1 MSQSKPLHFRLCLAS
16 PGGFEPLTPRL
27 GGECSI
33 QLSYE
38 DMSDFWL
45 KIGLSAT
52 FQASGSVTG
61 YSITYAFWMNC
72 SIQLSSIHSPLVA
85 SYMTLTLT
93 DSNYR
98 VLFPIVQRRQA
109 SPFLRRLLSFSVK
122 RAKHK
127 CLVQELNPHGWLRRP
142 LPSPL
147 DERDISAQ
155 MDSNH
160 PEKTTA
166 LSIRR
171 TRHKCTDGFEP
182 SCKELQSRLVPDH
195 AHMSGQCSSRTNL
208 FPSFNRTPLPF
219 SQLSIIVTPTGIE
232 PVFPN

>member
-1 MSQSKPLHFRLCLAS
+1 MALPIWWQLPFQNVGGISINLVAFALISAINWWQLSWDIYLSANKRRTHVSQSKPLHFRLCLAS

-45 KIGLSAT
+45 KIRLSGT
-52 FQASGSVTG
+52 FQASGSVAG

-85 SYMTLTLT
+85 SYITLTLT

-109 SPFLRRLLSFSVK
+109 SPFLRRRLFYP
-122 RAKHK
+122 
-127 CLVQELNPHGWLRRP
+127 LN
-142 LPSPL
+142 
-147 DERDISAQ
+147 
-155 MDSNH
+155 
-160 PEKTTA
+160 
-166 LSIRR
+166 
-171 TRHKCTDGFEP
+171 
-182 SCKELQSRLVPDH
+182 
-195 AHMSGQCSSRTNL
+195 
-208 FPSFNRTPLPF
+208 
-219 SQLSIIVTPTGIE
+219 
-232 PVFPN
+232 

>member
-142 LPSPL
+142 LPSV
-147 DERDISAQ
+147 DSVRVERTFFRASIGRLSLSA
-155 MDSNH
+155 NC
-160 PEKTTA
+160 P
-166 LSIRR
+166 
-171 TRHKCTDGFEP
+171 
-182 SCKELQSRLVPDH
+182 
-195 AHMSGQCSSRTNL
+195 
-208 FPSFNRTPLPF
+208 
-219 SQLSIIVTPTGIE
+219 
-232 PVFPN
+232 

>member
-160 PEKTTA
+160 PRK
-166 LSIRR
+166 
-171 TRHKCTDGFEP
+171 D
-182 SCKELQSRLVPDH
+182 LQSRLVPDR

-219 SQLSIIVTPTGIE
+219 SQLSIIVTPTGFE

>member
-109 SPFLRRLLSFSVK
+109 SP
-122 RAKHK
+122 
-127 CLVQELNPHGWLRRP
+127 RRP

-160 PEKTTA
+160 PVRSCSPDWSQTM
-166 LSIRR
+166 R
-171 TRHKCTDGFEP
+171 T
-182 SCKELQSRLVPDH
+182 
-195 AHMSGQCSSRTNL
+195 
-208 FPSFNRTPLPF
+208 
-219 SQLSIIVTPTGIE
+219 
-232 PVFPN
+232 

>member
-45 KIGLSAT
+45 KIGISAT

-85 SYMTLTLT
+85 SYITLTLT

-109 SPFLRRLLSFSVK
+109 SPFLRRRTLYPAELQKRIKNRSF
-122 RAKHK
+122 
-127 CLVQELNPHGWLRRP
+127 LPELNLCYSFVIFTWSMFEHSLRRRVLYP
-142 LPSPL
+142 
-147 DERDISAQ
+147 
-155 MDSNH
+155 
-160 PEKTTA
+160 T
-166 LSIRR
+166 
-171 TRHKCTDGFEP
+171 
-182 SCKELQSRLVPDH
+182 ELLGR
-195 AHMSGQCSSRTNL
+195 
-208 FPSFNRTPLPF
+208 
-219 SQLSIIVTPTGIE
+219 I
-232 PVFPN
+232 

>member
-45 KIGLSAT
+45 KIGISAT

-72 SIQLSSIHSPLVA
+72 SIQLSSIHSPLAA
-85 SYMTLTLT
+85 SYITLTLT

-109 SPFLRRLLSFSVK
+109 SPFLRRQSLYPTELYGPIVLKPAISRGLTPYIVFLGLDNILSEEGIIHGLLLSIYCRVRSHFS
-122 RAKHK
+122 RRI
-127 CLVQELNPHGWLRRP
+127 EL
-142 LPSPL
+142 
-147 DERDISAQ
+147 
-155 MDSNH
+155 
-160 PEKTTA
+160 TT
-166 LSIRR
+166 
-171 TRHKCTDGFEP
+171 
-182 SCKELQSRLVPDH
+182 ELLFFSRLVL
-195 AHMSGQCSSRTNL
+195 AL
-208 FPSFNRTPLPF
+208 FLRRRVLYPAELYGR
-219 SQLSIIVTPTGIE
+219 V
-232 PVFPN
+232 

>member
-38 DMSDFWL
+38 DMSDFGL
-45 KIGLSAT
+45 KIRLSAT
-52 FQASGSVTG
+52 FHASGSVTG

-85 SYMTLTLT
+85 SYITLTLT

-109 SPFLRRLLSFSVK
+109 SPFLRSSLSHVATRLILLLIVPSNTLFFGESV
-122 RAKHK
+122 
-127 CLVQELNPHGWLRRP
+127 CCIWNG
-142 LPSPL
+142 LPSNIL
-147 DERDISAQ
+147 
-155 MDSNH
+155 
-160 PEKTTA
+160 
-166 LSIRR
+166 
-171 TRHKCTDGFEP
+171 
-182 SCKELQSRLVPDH
+182 
-195 AHMSGQCSSRTNL
+195 
-208 FPSFNRTPLPF
+208 
-219 SQLSIIVTPTGIE
+219 
-232 PVFPN
+232 

>member
-45 KIGLSAT
+45 KIGISAT

-85 SYMTLTLT
+85 SYITLTLT

-109 SPFLRRLLSFSVK
+109 SPFLRSTTLRCQTQLSEVLLSQVKSRLFSVP
-122 RAKHK
+122 
-127 CLVQELNPHGWLRRP
+127 NPVRDNPCYSLLLAVHPFLLANLWH
-142 LPSPL
+142 LPPFG
-147 DERDISAQ
+147 E
-155 MDSNH
+155 
-160 PEKTTA
+160 
-166 LSIRR
+166 
-171 TRHKCTDGFEP
+171 C
-182 SCKELQSRLVPDH
+182 SRE
-195 AHMSGQCSSRTNL
+195 SSKA
-208 FPSFNRTPLPF
+208 
-219 SQLSIIVTPTGIE
+219 
-232 PVFPN
+232 